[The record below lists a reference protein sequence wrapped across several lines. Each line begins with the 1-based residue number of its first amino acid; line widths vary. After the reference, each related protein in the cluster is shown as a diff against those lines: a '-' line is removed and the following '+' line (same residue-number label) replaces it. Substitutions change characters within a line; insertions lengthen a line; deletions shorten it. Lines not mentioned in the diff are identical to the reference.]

1 MNGRYAIKAPPANPT
16 RSGTAASN
24 HYTQHQHQVC
34 LLKRINKMKRTI
46 INPIIKDT
54 VTFLQTAEES
64 GNTVTEAIITLMP
77 GGGNPLHY
85 HKTYSETFTA
95 VEGDLGIKL
104 GKKTSIILKP
114 GESHTVEP
122 YSLHSFFNPTE
133 KEIKFN
139 ARIQPGHT
147 GFEYSLRIIYGL
159 AEDGLTDNKSVP
171 KSLKHAAI
179 VLCMSDMNLPGMFS
193 SMFPLLRW
201 IAAKAKANGDEQKL
215 IDKYCI

>member
-1 MNGRYAIKAPPANPT
+1 
-16 RSGTAASN
+16 
-24 HYTQHQHQVC
+24 
-34 LLKRINKMKRTI
+34 MKRTI

-64 GNTVTEAIITLMP
+64 GGKITEAEITLLP

-95 VEGDLGIKL
+95 IEGELGLKL
-104 GKKTSIILKP
+104 GRQGTKVLKE

-122 YSLHSFFNPTE
+122 LSLHRFFNPTG

-139 ARIQPGHT
+139 VKMRPGHT
-147 GFEYSLRIIYGL
+147 GFENSLRILYGMA
-159 AEDGLTDNKSVP
+159 AEGLTNNKSIP
-171 KSLKHAAI
+171 KSLKHIAI
-179 VLCMSDMNLPGMFS
+179 IACMSDMNVPGLLTLLY
-193 SMFPLLRW
+193 PLLKR
-201 IAAKAKANGDEQKL
+201 IANKAKANGLEQML